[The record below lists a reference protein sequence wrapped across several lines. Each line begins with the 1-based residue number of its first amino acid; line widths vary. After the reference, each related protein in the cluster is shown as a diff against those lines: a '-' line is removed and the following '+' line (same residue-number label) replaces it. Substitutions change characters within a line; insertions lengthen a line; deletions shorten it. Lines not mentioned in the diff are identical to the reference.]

1 MLKNCKKCRQNK
13 VCLKFELTEQH
24 YNRMI
29 VDAHSI
35 RLLLPFI
42 SVVFLSFFGSTTT
55 TVS

>member
-1 MLKNCKKCRQNK
+1 VLKNCKKCRQNK